1 MPNLIRWS
9 HCVQYNLMGIGNS
22 LRLTVP
28 IYCMRADDELI
39 IQSVKYKSDEIL
51 IAADI
56 LRRPFLSPYK
66 DPPRF
71 EPSYCGQD
79 VEFFDK
85 NFDALNTPQ
94 GTPLAQLR

>member
-1 MPNLIRWS
+1 
-9 HCVQYNLMGIGNS
+9 MGIGNS